1 MLESLKYKNHI
12 NEVIDFGES
21 GIYVNTSDLRDHEW
35 TVTQKNNK
43 IASLSYG
50 VAKRSLPVTILCSS
64 VEEGIAAKNKL
75 FEVTEKDAL
84 AMQPGKIIIGNYYF
98 QCYVTRSKKSD
109 YLINKRYLKA
119 ELTLVSDRPYWVRE
133 TQLTFN
139 KQTASAEA
147 AYLDYPFDYAFDYSN
162 SSTAQNLN
170 NTGFVDTSFK
180 IIIYGACTNPKI
192 TIGSHVYQVNAKVEA
207 GELLTIDSTTKKIY
221 LTAADGTRTNKF
233 NSRNKESYIFEKIKP
248 GLNSVLWDGSFNF
261 DIIVMEER
269 SEPKWT

>member
-12 NEVIDFGES
+12 NEVIDFGAI
-21 GIYVNTSDLRDHEW
+21 GIYVNESDLRDYEW
-35 TVTQKNNK
+35 TVIQKNNK

-50 VAKRSLPVTILCSS
+50 VVKRSLPVVIMCSS

-139 KQTASAEA
+139 KQSASAEA

-162 SSTAQNLN
+162 GSTAQNLN

-180 IIIYGACTNPKI
+180 IIIYGACTNPRI
-192 TIGSHVYQVNAKVEA
+192 TIGSHVYQVNTKVEA

-221 LTAADGTRTNKF
+221 LTASDGTRTNKF
-233 NSRNKESYIFEKIKP
+233 NSRSKESYIFEKIKP